1 MNRAFRIVV
10 VEDSE
15 TQAFKMRL
23 LLEDQGWQVTIAG
36 AAEAAL
42 AALGDPLPDLM
53 LVDFNLPGMRGD
65 EFCRRIRMNMN
76 TRGIPILMMTAS
88 APGDA
93 EIQSL
98 DSGAD
103 GYVSKSDSPEILLS
117 RMRALLRS
125 AVGRNEPARAA
136 ILNPQDS
143 VFRSARI
150 LTIDDSPTQL
160 AFISE
165 ELRSQGYEVET
176 ESTGLGGLSRL
187 ADEKFDCVLV
197 DLAMPEMDG
206 IEVCRRIA
214 AMHQSLNSGVAVI
227 ILTSSTNKGD
237 LNRGL
242 EAGADDFVGK
252 SSDLGVLRARI
263 QALMR
268 RRFFQEENRRII
280 EELQTKEMETLE
292 ARAGRQMAEARVAM
306 ADELVQANR
315 DLQEANR
322 KLNETQAQL
331 IRNERRLEETA
342 AEAEAANRA
351 KSTFLS
357 TMSHEIRTP
366 MNAILGYAQLML
378 RDPSMGMDAKS
389 NLKIILRS
397 GEHLLALI
405 NDVLDMSKIEAG
417 RIELNPVTFNLAKLL
432 DDFATMF
439 RLRAEAKALEFKML
453 VHVESVP
460 YVLADEGK
468 IRQVLVNLLGNAIK
482 FTARGQIELR
492 VGVERRGAHQPWL
505 TARFEDTGTG
515 ITQADQETL
524 FEPFSQAK
532 GNLNTQEGTGLGL
545 AISRKYARL
554 MGGDIS
560 VTSNFGKGSVF
571 LFEVPIE
578 PGGAGAA
585 ARRSGE
591 GRVIGIRA
599 GSPVPRILVV
609 DDQPDNRGW
618 LTKLLTAFGFSVRSA
633 DDGEAAIRT
642 WEEWNPALILMDVH
656 MPVMDG
662 LEATRR
668 IKADPRGKETVI
680 VALTA
685 SAMDHDRQA
694 VAESGADD
702 FLSKPCRDDELLEK
716 MRPFLKIAYDYEE
729 TAEGIAAVTVLT
741 PERLGQLPRKLVAD
755 IRNAMLAGNTKL
767 LNKLIREAGES
778 EDAGFVSSLQALAD
792 KFEYVALTRLL
803 EEV

>member
-1 MNRAFRIVV
+1 
-10 VEDSE
+10 
-15 TQAFKMRL
+15 
-23 LLEDQGWQVTIAG
+23 
-36 AAEAAL
+36 
-42 AALGDPLPDLM
+42 
-53 LVDFNLPGMRGD
+53 
-65 EFCRRIRMNMN
+65 
-76 TRGIPILMMTAS
+76 MMTAS
-88 APGDA
+88 TPGNA

-125 AVGRNEPARAA
+125 ALRRNEPARPA
-136 ILNPQDS
+136 ILNRPDP
-143 VFRSARI
+143 VFRSARV

-160 AFISE
+160 AFISA
-165 ELRSQGYEVET
+165 ELRSQGYDVET
-176 ESTGLGGLSRL
+176 ATTGLEGLKRL

-227 ILTSSTNKGD
+227 ILTSSAHKED

-252 SSDLGVLRARI
+252 SSDLGILRARI

-268 RRFFQEENRRII
+268 RRFFKEEDRRII
-280 EELQTKEMETLE
+280 EELKTKEMETLE

-322 KLNETQAQL
+322 KLKETQAQL
-331 IRNERRLEETA
+331 IQNERRLEEAA
-342 AEAEAANRA
+342 AEAQAANRA

-417 RIELNPVTFNLAKLL
+417 RIELNPVVFNLAELL

-453 VHVESVP
+453 VDGESVP
-460 YVLADEGK
+460 YVWADEGK

-482 FTARGQIELR
+482 FTTRGQIELR
-492 VGVERRGAHQPWL
+492 VGVERRGANQPWL
-505 TARFEDTGTG
+505 TARFDDTGAG
-515 ITQADQETL
+515 ITEADQETL

-532 GNLNTQEGTGLGL
+532 GSLNTQEGTGLGL

-554 MGGDIS
+554 MGGDIT

-578 PGGAGAA
+578 PGDAGVAASRTA
-585 ARRSGE
+585 ARR
-591 GRVIGIRA
+591 VTGIRA
-599 GSPVPRILVV
+599 GAPVPRILVV

-618 LTKLLTAFGFSVRSA
+618 LTTLLTIVGFSVRSA
-633 DDGEAAIRT
+633 DNGEAAIRS
-642 WEEWNPALILMDVH
+642 WEEWSPALILMDVH

-662 LEATRR
+662 LDATRR
-668 IKADPRGKETVI
+668 IKADPRGKETAI
-680 VALTA
+680 VVLTA

-702 FLSKPCRDDELLEK
+702 FLAKPCRDDELLEK
-716 MRPFLKIAYDYEE
+716 MRSLLGISYDYEE
-729 TAEGIAAVTVLT
+729 TTGAEGVLIVAALT
-741 PERLGQLPRKLVAD
+741 PERLGLLPRKLVAD
-755 IRNAMLAGNTKL
+755 IRSAMLAGNTKV
-767 LNKLIREAGES
+767 LNKLIHEAGET
-778 EDAGFVSSLQALAD
+778 EDAGFVTSLQALAD

-803 EEV
+803 GGV